1 MLCRE
6 KIVVEEPPKPS
17 KPLKRHSN
25 TDVEFSDRE
34 RDYHESKKR
43 EDKKSKIE
51 RSHHS
56 PPKTKSKSKSE
67 SKKKSSRHE
76 SEEKIPEPVVE
87 PVPEKREKTPEP
99 VVSPPKPVVKEAPG
113 ECLSLFSSYLTNNL
127 IIFLS
132 A

>member
-25 TDVEFSDRE
+25 TEIEFSDRE

-43 EDKKSKIE
+43 EEKKPKIE

-56 PPKTKSKSKSE
+56 PPKAKSKSKSE

-87 PVPEKREKTPEP
+87 SLPEKREKTPDP
-99 VVSPPKPVVKEAPG
+99 VVSPPKLVVKEPPG
-113 ECLSLFSSYLTNNL
+113 GFLPFISYFNP
-127 IIFLS
+127 
-132 A
+132 